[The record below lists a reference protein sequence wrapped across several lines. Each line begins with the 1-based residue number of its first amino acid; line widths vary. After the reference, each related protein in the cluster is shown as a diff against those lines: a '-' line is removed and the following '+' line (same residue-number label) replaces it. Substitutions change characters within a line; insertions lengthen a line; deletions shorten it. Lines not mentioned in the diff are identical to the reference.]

1 MRFRMESPMY
11 YLYRVWY
18 RLIDYLQDIFRGRRL
33 KWFIQR
39 RRRGFDDRE
48 LWSLD
53 YTIAKYVYPRL
64 KVFNKINKVSIASCF
79 FADEEKIE
87 HDDADWAVAKK
98 NQKDA
103 YDKIEQAFFYILDDD
118 ESVATY
124 AGLGERCMD
133 DNKVVFPTL
142 DEEEWKL
149 YRKEMDRRAEVIEE
163 GLEIFAKY
171 FRTLWD

>member
-1 MRFRMESPMY
+1 MRFRMESPTY

-18 RLIDYLQDIFRGRRL
+18 RTVDYLQDIFCGRRL

-39 RRRGFDDRE
+39 RRQGFDDRE

-79 FADEEKIE
+79 FADEEKVE

-124 AGLGERCMD
+124 YGLGERCMD

-163 GLEIFAKY
+163 GLKIFAKY

>member
-1 MRFRMESPMY
+1 MESPTY

-18 RLIDYLQDIFRGRRL
+18 RTVDYLQDIFCGRRL

-39 RRRGFDDRE
+39 RRQGFDDRE

-64 KVFNKINKVSIASCF
+64 KVFNKLSKVSIASCF
-79 FADEEKIE
+79 FADEEKVE

-124 AGLGERCMD
+124 YGLGERCMD

-163 GLEIFAKY
+163 GLKIFAKY

>member
-18 RLIDYLQDIFRGRRL
+18 RSIDYLQDIFRGRRL

-53 YTIAKYVYPRL
+53 YTIARYVYPRL
-64 KVFNKINKVSIASCF
+64 KVFNKLSKVSIASCF
-79 FADEEKIE
+79 FADEEKID

-98 NQKDA
+98 NQRDA
-103 YDKIEQAFFYILDDD
+103 YDKIEQALFYILDDD
-118 ESVATY
+118 ESLDS
-124 AGLGERCMD
+124 GLGEIRIGD
-133 DNKVVFPTL
+133 KKVVFPNK
-142 DEEEWKL
+142 DEEKWKL
-149 YRKEMDRRAEVIEE
+149 YRKEMDRREE
-163 GLEIFAKY
+163 AIKDGLETFGKY

>member
-1 MRFRMESPMY
+1 MRFRVESPMY

-18 RLIDYLQDIFRGRRL
+18 RSIDYLQDIFRGRRL

-53 YTIAKYVYPRL
+53 HTIAKYVYPRL
-64 KVFNKINKVSIASCF
+64 KVFNKLSKVSIASCF

-103 YDKIEQAFFYILDDD
+103 YDKIEQAFFYILDGD

-124 AGLGERCMD
+124 SGLGERCMD

-163 GLEIFAKY
+163 GLEIFGKY

>member
-1 MRFRMESPMY
+1 MESPTY

-18 RLIDYLQDIFRGRRL
+18 RTVDYLQDIFCGRRL

-39 RRRGFDDRE
+39 RRQGFDDRE

-79 FADEEKIE
+79 FADEEKVE

-103 YDKIEQAFFYILDDD
+103 YDKIEQALFYILDDD
-118 ESVATY
+118 ESLDS
-124 AGLGERCMD
+124 GLGEIRIGD
-133 DNKVVFPTL
+133 KKVVFPNK
-142 DEEEWKL
+142 DEEKWKL
-149 YRKEMDRRAEVIEE
+149 YRKEIDRRAEVIEE
-163 GLEIFAKY
+163 GLELFGKY

>member
-1 MRFRMESPMY
+1 MESPTY

-18 RLIDYLQDIFRGRRL
+18 RTVDYLQDIFCGRRL

-39 RRRGFDDRE
+39 RRQGFDDRE

-79 FADEEKIE
+79 FADEEKVE

-124 AGLGERCMD
+124 YGLGERCMD

-163 GLEIFAKY
+163 GLKIFAKY

>member
-1 MRFRMESPMY
+1 MRFRMESPTY

-18 RLIDYLQDIFRGRRL
+18 RTVDYLQDIFCGRRL

-39 RRRGFDDRE
+39 RRQGFDDRE

-64 KVFNKINKVSIASCF
+64 KVFNKLSKVSIASCF
-79 FADEEKIE
+79 FADEEKID
-87 HDDADWAVAKK
+87 HDDSDWAVAKK

-103 YDKIEQAFFYILDDD
+103 YDKIEQALFYILDDD
-118 ESVATY
+118 ESLDSC
-124 AGLGERCMD
+124 LGEIRIGD
-133 DNKVVFPTL
+133 KKVVFPNK
-142 DEEEWKL
+142 DEEKWKL

-163 GLEIFAKY
+163 GLKIFAKY

>member
-1 MRFRMESPMY
+1 MRFRMESPTY
-11 YLYRVWY
+11 YLYRVWS
-18 RLIDYLQDIFRGRRL
+18 RTVDYLQDIFCGRRL

-39 RRRGFDDRE
+39 RRQGFDDRE

-79 FADEEKIE
+79 FADEEKVE

-124 AGLGERCMD
+124 YGLGERCMD

-163 GLEIFAKY
+163 GLKIFAKY

>member
-18 RLIDYLQDIFRGRRL
+18 RSLDYLQDIFRGRRL

-53 YTIAKYVYPRL
+53 HTIARYVYPRL
-64 KVFNKINKVSIASCF
+64 KAFNKFSKMSMAPCF
-79 FADEEKIE
+79 FADEEKT
-87 HDDADWAVAKK
+87 DWDGPDWAVAKK
-98 NQKDA
+98 NQKDV
-103 YDKIEQAFFYILDDD
+103 YDKMEQAFFYILDDG
-118 ESVATY
+118 ESLES
-124 AGLGERCMD
+124 GLGEIRIGD
-133 DNKVVFPTL
+133 KKVVFPNK
-142 DEEEWKL
+142 DEEKWKL
-149 YRKEMDRRAEVIEE
+149 YRKEMDRREE
-163 GLEIFAKY
+163 AIKDGLETFGKY

>member
-1 MRFRMESPMY
+1 MRFRMESPTY

-18 RLIDYLQDIFRGRRL
+18 RTIDYLQDIFCGRRL

-39 RRRGFDDRE
+39 RRQGFDERE

-53 YTIAKYVYPRL
+53 YTIARYVYPRL
-64 KVFNKINKVSIASCF
+64 KAFNKLNKVSVASCF
-79 FADEEKIE
+79 FTDLEKID
-87 HDDADWAVAKK
+87 HDDADFAVAKK

-118 ESVATY
+118 ESLEMDS
-124 AGLGERCMD
+124 GLGEMCRD
-133 DNKVVFPTL
+133 DNKVSFPNK
-142 DEEEWKL
+142 DEEKWKL
-149 YRKEMDRRAEVIEE
+149 YGKEMDRREEAIED
-163 GLEIFAKY
+163 GLETFGKY

>member
-18 RLIDYLQDIFRGRRL
+18 RSIDYLQDIFRGRRL

-53 YTIAKYVYPRL
+53 YTIARYVYPRL
-64 KVFNKINKVSIASCF
+64 KVFNKLSKVSIASCF
-79 FADEEKIE
+79 FADEEKVE

-103 YDKIEQAFFYILDDD
+103 YDKIVQAFFYILDDG
-118 ESVATY
+118 ESLES
-124 AGLGERCMD
+124 GLGEVLMSD
-133 DNKVVFPTL
+133 DKVAFPNK
-142 DEEEWKL
+142 DEEKWKL
-149 YRKEMDRRAEVIEE
+149 YRKEIDRRAEVIEE
-163 GLEIFAKY
+163 GLELFGKY